1 MRVFFENVTNFI
13 EEDNLK
19 LFKLL
24 DPFYRFLIK
33 KECQGKI

>member
-33 KECQGKI
+33 KELHYEI